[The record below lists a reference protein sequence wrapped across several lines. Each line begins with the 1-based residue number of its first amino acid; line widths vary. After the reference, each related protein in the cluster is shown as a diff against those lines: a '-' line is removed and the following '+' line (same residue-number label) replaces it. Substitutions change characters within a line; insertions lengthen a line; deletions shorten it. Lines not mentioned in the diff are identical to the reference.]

1 LRSVSF
7 NVEPSQFLAGW
18 REKAGTLFLPTLS
31 EARVGEQVA
40 VRVGIQ
46 GHGIRATLFGK
57 IGLVRRVGRPTL
69 PPGVELHLERNSLA
83 AAGFLA
89 MAARGE
95 TVTYRERSP
104 RWGVRQPLRID
115 HRAQPLQATVVNVSD
130 GGLGVLWPGE
140 PPVPGDPVAIRLKEG
155 LFAPAVRAVVC
166 WSHTADDWEP
176 SVGLK
181 IIADGRGARAWR
193 SFVERLA
200 RESPPA

>member
-1 LRSVSF
+1 VSF

-31 EARVGEQVA
+31 EARVGEHVA
-40 VRVGIQ
+40 VRVGIH

-57 IGLVRRVGRPTL
+57 VGLVRRVGRPTL

-95 TVTYRERSP
+95 PVSYRERSP
-104 RWGVRQPLRID
+104 RWTVLQPLRIE
-115 HRAQPLQATVVNVSD
+115 RGAAAVEATAVNVSE
-130 GGLGVLWPGE
+130 GGCAVRWPGE
-140 PPVPGDPVAIRLKEG
+140 PPAPGEELAIRTRVG

-166 WSHTADDWEP
+166 WSHAAGAGEP

-181 IIADGRGARAWR
+181 VIADGRGGRAWR
-193 SFVERLA
+193 ALVERLA
-200 RESPPA
+200 RESPLA